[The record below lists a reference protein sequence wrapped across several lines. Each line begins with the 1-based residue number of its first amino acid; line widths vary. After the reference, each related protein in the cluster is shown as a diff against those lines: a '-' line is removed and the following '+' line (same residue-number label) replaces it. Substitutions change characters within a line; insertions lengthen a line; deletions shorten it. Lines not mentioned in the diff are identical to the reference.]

1 MVVSACFYSTLIPA
15 STFIFHSLIVVVSEI
30 GEEKNQSKL
39 YLLASYGKYE
49 KQYYFY

>member
-30 GEEKNQSKL
+30 EEKNQSKL
-39 YLLASYGKYE
+39 YLLASYGMYE
-49 KQYYFY
+49 KQ